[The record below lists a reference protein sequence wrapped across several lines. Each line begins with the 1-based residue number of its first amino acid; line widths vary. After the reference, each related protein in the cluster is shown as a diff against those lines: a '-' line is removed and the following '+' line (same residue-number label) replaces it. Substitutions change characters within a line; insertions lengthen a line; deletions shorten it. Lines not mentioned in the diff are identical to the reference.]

1 MIWRVL
7 SHAVAVYHGLNVLWI
22 NFGVFFVWR
31 RPVWRAVHL
40 ASVWIAFIILSQGLY
55 CPMTK
60 IENAFTAYYDPSKT
74 YSTGFI
80 LRYFRPMVWWDMTQP
95 QIVKAMSVLTLLV
108 TVFYAW
114 LWARE
119 NVRRKRPPV

>member
-1 MIWRVL
+1 MDQFRR
-7 SHAVAVYHGLNVLWI
+7 
-22 NFGVFFVWR
+22 FFVWR
-31 RPVWRAVHL
+31 RPCWRAVHL
-40 ASVWIAFIILSQGLY
+40 ASVWIAFITLYQGLY

-60 IENAFTAYYDPSKT
+60 IENAFTATRSFRH
-74 YSTGFI
+74 STGFI